1 MEGSENVFVVGD
13 TTNLPVSK
21 AGSTAHFS
29 ADVLVENVVDLLSGQ
44 KPSHKYDGKVFCF
57 IEAGKDRATYAMF
70 NYQNPPN
77 PKPPTKAVHWFKTAY
92 NKLYWA
98 SARGLL

>member
-1 MEGSENVFVVGD
+1 VRD
-13 TTNLPVSK
+13 
-21 AGSTAHFS
+21 
-29 ADVLVENVVDLLSGQ
+29 
-44 KPSHKYDGKVFCF
+44 YDGKVFCF

-70 NYQNPPN
+70 DYQNPPQ
-77 PKPPTKAVHWFKTAY
+77 PKPPTKAVHWFKLAY